1 MDKVGSMMMRPGED
15 AVPKD
20 EVPWWMKY
28 LGRGLGTVGGG
39 IAIFLGLWNCVGII
53 IADVGCLVS
62 GMWQMVAGFSA
73 IVIEAPCCCLFID
86 SVQSLSDFVDKR
98 PYWNRAAYYCGVAIP
113 AIIFC
118 PGLGSI
124 FGSGLIFATGV
135 VYGMMSLG
143 KKGSV
148 EDMRAAVAQESKSP
162 SSSMSSY
169 LVTNAAPIST
179 NIPPVIQDVGWVSEA
194 KTEGRR
200 EVEIL

>member
-1 MDKVGSMMMRPGED
+1 MSFMDKVGSMMMRPGED

-39 IAIFLGLWNCVGII
+39 IAIFLGLWNCVGILL
-53 IADVGCLVS
+53 ADVGCLVS
-62 GMWQMVAGFSA
+62 GMWQMVAGFSV

-86 SVQSLSDFVDKR
+86 SVQTLSDFVDKR

-118 PGLGSI
+118 PGLGSV
-124 FGSGLIFATGV
+124 FGSGLIFGTGV

-143 KKGSV
+143 KKGSR
-148 EDMRAAVAQESKSP
+148 EDMAAMASP
-162 SSSMSSY
+162 TG
-169 LVTNAAPIST
+169 VT
-179 NIPPVIQDVGWVSEA
+179 VSHPGGVPSDQTLMEDPDIWRP
-194 KTEGRR
+194 T
-200 EVEIL
+200 